1 MTSRELVIQAIET
14 RMCDAF
20 QRGALIDAYN
30 LERFLAMLE
39 GLSEA
44 DYEAMAEE
52 EVPGAIS

>member
-1 MTSRELVIQAIET
+1 MRA
-14 RMCDAF
+14 AF
-20 QRGALIDAYN
+20 ERNDIIDAHN

-39 GLSEA
+39 GLSEE